1 MLLLM
6 LPLLRWCWFATNP
19 DRTLG
24 GRVDCAPTPLL
35 RLLAAL
41 LLLVLLLLVG
51 SSSSTEKRTP
61 KRLLRDLRRSDT
73 PS

>member
-6 LPLLRWCWFATNP
+6 LPLLRWCWFATSP

-41 LLLVLLLLVG
+41 LLLVVG

-61 KRLLRDLRRSDT
+61 NRLLRALRRSDT